1 MNKMRQSTLGWLGI
15 CLTGLWLVSLPASAE
30 EPWQPPGPSRRR
42 ERQTEANPAT
52 AQPRDER
59 DAQADKPDDRYFA
72 VTGATVHT
80 VSGPTLEG
88 STVLCKNGKIIA
100 LGHNVVI
107 PEQAEKLDAQGFHL
121 YPGLVAVQS
130 EGLVGAEPP
139 EDSTDAFS
147 LYLTLGLAGG
157 VTTAVSG
164 NTAVKLSYGTLEDH
178 VLKRNLFYSIT
189 YSRQNPSD
197 RQKLRGTLDR
207 VRQYIRDL
215 EQYELA
221 KPQHPAAKEPDKAWL
236 KGDYEHALK
245 LLRHETTAVA
255 TANTADQLRDLTELA
270 QQYGF
275 QLVLRGAHEGW
286 IVAPEMARAGASA
299 MITPRVRFDRNEDV
313 NRLNGSS
320 IENARILAQHGVP
333 LAVVPL
339 STRISLG
346 GIAGR
351 DLMHLPLE
359 AAFAVRGGLPAD
371 AALRAITIDAARILG
386 VDHRV
391 GSVEEGKDAD
401 FVIVDGDLLHYMTLV
416 RWTIVNGQIAYDKQK
431 EALLDHIRPDGKRD
445 APPPPDYWPR
455 SLGEPV
461 SGTTGAASDV
471 KQ

>member
-1 MNKMRQSTLGWLGI
+1 MSLRPFWNQS
-15 CLTGLWLVSLPASAE
+15 
-30 EPWQPPGPSRRR
+30 
-42 ERQTEANPAT
+42 
-52 AQPRDER
+52 
-59 DAQADKPDDRYFA
+59 
-72 VTGATVHT
+72 H
-80 VSGPTLEG
+80 
-88 STVLCKNGKIIA
+88 
-100 LGHNVVI
+100 
-107 PEQAEKLDAQGFHL
+107 AQGFHL

-221 KPQHPAAKEPDKAWL
+221 KPQHPAANVGQGLAQ
-236 KGDYEHALK
+236 GDDEHALK

-275 QLVLRGAHEGW
+275 QLVARGPRRLDCGTRNGTGRRQCHDHPARPLRSQRRRE
-286 IVAPEMARAGASA
+286 S
-299 MITPRVRFDRNEDV
+299 T
-313 NRLNGSS
+313 NGSS

-339 STRISLG
+339 DTYIIRAVSPV
-346 GIAGR
+346 GI
-351 DLMHLPLE
+351 
-359 AAFAVRGGLPAD
+359 
-371 AALRAITIDAARILG
+371 
-386 VDHRV
+386 
-391 GSVEEGKDAD
+391 
-401 FVIVDGDLLHYMTLV
+401 
-416 RWTIVNGQIAYDKQK
+416 
-431 EALLDHIRPDGKRD
+431 
-445 APPPPDYWPR
+445 
-455 SLGEPV
+455 
-461 SGTTGAASDV
+461 
-471 KQ
+471 